1 MKKYLIF
8 FLFVLTAFS
17 VLSQD
22 NEPVSNSF
30 QGTRLVN
37 AHSANVVEKGEMLL
51 LIQHRFG
58 DISGGLY
65 QLFGL
70 DQASMRLGFEYGVT
84 ENFTI
89 GLGRSTYLKTY
100 DAFGKVRIAAQNTA
114 FPLTIVMNAGG
125 YIPTLRNFYPET
137 ADKFSWMAQLH
148 LARTFDKVS
157 FQVSPGY
164 LSTGYIMGP
173 NKSLSVF
180 TTGLGGSVKLTNKM
194 SLNIEYLLNFNDE
207 ILNSN
212 PLSLGMD
219 LDTGGHLF
227 QLVISNNQRMFDREV
242 FTGATGDW
250 TKGNLFFGF
259 NLIREFD
266 INKPMEF

>member
-1 MKKYLIF
+1 MKNLLILIICLGTAYLS
-8 FLFVLTAFS
+8 AA
-17 VLSQD
+17 QEK
-22 NEPVSNSF
+22 EPVSHAF

-37 AHSANVVEKGEMLL
+37 AHSANLVEKGEMLL

-70 DQASMRLGFEYGVT
+70 DQASMRLGFEYGFT
-84 ENFTI
+84 ENFTV
-89 GLGRSTYLKTY
+89 GFGRSTYLKTY
-100 DAFGKVRIAAQNTA
+100 DAFGKVRIAAQNA
-114 FPLTIVMNAGG
+114 GFPLTVAINAGG
-125 YIPTLRNFYPET
+125 YLPTLRNFYPES

-148 LARTFDKVS
+148 LARTFGKVS

-164 LSTGYIMGP
+164 LSTGYLMGA

-180 TTGLGGSVKLTNKM
+180 TSGLGGSVRVTDKM

-207 ILNSN
+207 ITNSN
-212 PLSLGMD
+212 PLSVGMD

-227 QLVISNNQRMFDREV
+227 QLIISNNQRMFDREV

-250 TKGNLFFGF
+250 TTGNLFFGF

-266 INKPMEF
+266 INKPLEF